1 MLQLSFTQ
9 KPASHDRQNGSKRC
23 HGKGDFGMK
32 VAMIGHKDF
41 PSRSG
46 GVEVMVGGLATSLVR
61 RGYDVTVYNRGLQKG
76 HNIYTTE
83 GVQARRIFTFQKAS
97 LNAMVYSFL
106 ATFDA
111 LTRDCDVIHYH
122 AIGPSVPLVIAKLFG
137 KHTVCTVH
145 GLNWKVDKWGGFA
158 SAYLK
163 LGERV
168 AAKYADDLVVLS
180 ESEWNYFQEKYD
192 RTAILIPNAV
202 QMRQPLPCNLIREKY
217 GLEAGSYILY
227 VGRISPEKGPLDLV
241 EGYLKA
247 HTDKKLVLA
256 GPFAETEYCTTVQEK
271 IAGNPNIITTGYVVG
286 DALLELYSNCALFVL
301 PSHTEGLSLS
311 LLEALSLGVK
321 CLVSDIPENTTVTA
335 DYGTEFRT
343 EDTDSLGRAL
353 ERDTARPL
361 TPEQSKAQLDY
372 VRAQTCPDWE
382 AILVDDGS
390 PDGCGALCDA
400 AARQDARFRVIHQ
413 KNAGVGAARNAGLAA
428 ARGTYVQ
435 FLDSDDALEPQMV
448 EVLCRTARQT
458 DADLIMF
465 GGYEEHYAAD
475 GTRTGCTDIAPVL
488 EGVYRGDPCPQLFPQ
503 LSAMS
508 LVTRQLFRRRC
519 IEEGNCR
526 FTDYKIAED
535 ALFFV
540 SFYRQHLHCVVGI
553 PEKLYRYKL
562 RASGS
567 ASQSYHP
574 ERLADNFYLSD
585 AVEAVARDWGLN
597 DDPACRRAVNHSRV
611 LDLQLGIKNVC
622 LGPLSFRQRTAWLR
636 QALRIPAV
644 RAAVRDMPL
653 QDARSRNDRIK
664 LALLKMRLC
673 AVVVALS
680 SWNNRR

>member
-1 MLQLSFTQ
+1 
-9 KPASHDRQNGSKRC
+9 
-23 HGKGDFGMK
+23 MK

-46 GVEVMVGGLATSLVR
+46 GVEVMVGGLAVSMVR
-61 RGYDVTVYNRGLQKG
+61 RGYEVTVYNRGLQKG
-76 HNIYTTE
+76 HNVYTTE

-202 QMRQPLPCNLIREKY
+202 QMRQPLPCNLIRKKY

-286 DALLELYSNCALFVL
+286 D
-301 PSHTEGLSLS
+301 
-311 LLEALSLGVK
+311 
-321 CLVSDIPENTTVTA
+321 IPENTTVTA
-335 DYGTEFRT
+335 DYGTAFRT
-343 EDTDSLGRAL
+343 EDTDSLARAL

-361 TPEQSKAQLDY
+361 TPEQREAQVDY
-372 VRAQTCPDWE
+372 VRTNFDYD
-382 AILVDDGS
+382 VM
-390 PDGCGALCDA
+390 
-400 AARQDARFRVIHQ
+400 
-413 KNAGVGAARNAGLAA
+413 
-428 ARGTYVQ
+428 
-435 FLDSDDALEPQMV
+435 LD
-448 EVLCRTARQT
+448 R
-458 DADLIMF
+458 
-465 GGYEEHYAAD
+465 YEE
-475 GTRTGCTDIAPVL
+475 
-488 EGVYRGDPCPQLFPQ
+488 VYHHVTGDPLK
-503 LSAMS
+503 AMPS
-508 LVTRQLFRRRC
+508 H
-519 IEEGNCR
+519 G
-526 FTDYKIAED
+526 
-535 ALFFV
+535 
-540 SFYRQHLHCVVGI
+540 G
-553 PEKLYRYKL
+553 
-562 RASGS
+562 
-567 ASQSYHP
+567 
-574 ERLADNFYLSD
+574 
-585 AVEAVARDWGLN
+585 AV
-597 DDPACRRAVNHSRV
+597 
-611 LDLQLGIKNVC
+611 
-622 LGPLSFRQRTAWLR
+622 
-636 QALRIPAV
+636 
-644 RAAVRDMPL
+644 
-653 QDARSRNDRIK
+653 
-664 LALLKMRLC
+664 
-673 AVVVALS
+673 
-680 SWNNRR
+680 

>member
-1 MLQLSFTQ
+1 
-9 KPASHDRQNGSKRC
+9 
-23 HGKGDFGMK
+23 MK

-41 PSRSG
+41 PSSSG

-61 RGYDVTVYNRGLQKG
+61 RGYEVTVYNRGLQKG
-76 HNIYTTE
+76 HNVYTTE

-256 GPFAETEYCTTVQEK
+256 GPFAETEYCTTVREK

-343 EDTDSLGRAL
+343 EDTDSLARAL

-361 TPEQSKAQLDY
+361 TPEQREAQVDY
-372 VRAQTCPDWE
+372 VRTNFDYDVMLDRYEEVYHHVIGDPLKEIPSQAK
-382 AILVDDGS
+382 AHS
-390 PDGCGALCDA
+390 KA
-400 AARQDARFRVIHQ
+400 AAAQ
-413 KNAGVGAARNAGLAA
+413 GGAA
-428 ARGTYVQ
+428 
-435 FLDSDDALEPQMV
+435 
-448 EVLCRTARQT
+448 
-458 DADLIMF
+458 
-465 GGYEEHYAAD
+465 
-475 GTRTGCTDIAPVL
+475 
-488 EGVYRGDPCPQLFPQ
+488 
-503 LSAMS
+503 
-508 LVTRQLFRRRC
+508 
-519 IEEGNCR
+519 
-526 FTDYKIAED
+526 
-535 ALFFV
+535 
-540 SFYRQHLHCVVGI
+540 
-553 PEKLYRYKL
+553 
-562 RASGS
+562 
-567 ASQSYHP
+567 
-574 ERLADNFYLSD
+574 
-585 AVEAVARDWGLN
+585 
-597 DDPACRRAVNHSRV
+597 
-611 LDLQLGIKNVC
+611 
-622 LGPLSFRQRTAWLR
+622 
-636 QALRIPAV
+636 
-644 RAAVRDMPL
+644 
-653 QDARSRNDRIK
+653 
-664 LALLKMRLC
+664 
-673 AVVVALS
+673 
-680 SWNNRR
+680 